1 MKLNKNK
8 RLCVISSLSLSL
20 SRVASRKL
28 QVARLKFISSKKL
41 LAIFFLVTCYV
52 SLATCSPALAKSK
65 GQTVTARLVS
75 LTENT
80 LVYERKGVNQTIDI
94 SKAILYRSSGGRA
107 QTTELK
113 PGDTLKIKLK
123 NNQAVKIID
132 KSIKRAKLTGFM
144 EEVDDTNDTF
154 LLQVKNKNYLVNIE
168 EFTDML
174 YRQDTLQNG
183 RTKTKCEGILN
194 TNTKEMYKTEEIVM
208 WSR

>member
-1 MKLNKNK
+1 MRNFL
-8 RLCVISSLSLSL
+8 SLSLSL
-20 SRVASRKL
+20 SLSL
-28 QVARLKFISSKKL
+28 
-41 LAIFFLVTCYV
+41 IFFV
-52 SLATCSPALAKSK
+52 SLFFSSPALAKSK
-65 GQTVTARLVS
+65 GQTVVGRLVS

-80 LVYERKGVNQTIDI
+80 LVYQKKGVNYTTDI
-94 SKAILYRSSGGRA
+94 SRAILYRSSGGRA
-107 QTTELK
+107 QKTELK
-113 PGDTLKIKLK
+113 AGDTLKIKLK
-123 NNQAVKIID
+123 NNQAIKITD

-174 YRQDTLQNG
+174 YRQDTIQNG

>member
-1 MKLNKNK
+1 MRNF
-8 RLCVISSLSLSL
+8 LSLSL

>member
-1 MKLNKNK
+1 
-8 RLCVISSLSLSL
+8 
-20 SRVASRKL
+20 
-28 QVARLKFISSKKL
+28 
-41 LAIFFLVTCYV
+41 
-52 SLATCSPALAKSK
+52 
-65 GQTVTARLVS
+65 
-75 LTENT
+75 
-80 LVYERKGVNQTIDI
+80 
-94 SKAILYRSSGGRA
+94 
-107 QTTELK
+107 
-113 PGDTLKIKLK
+113 
-123 NNQAVKIID
+123 
-132 KSIKRAKLTGFM
+132 M